1 MSYKTDRLTDLFPDA
16 YGARDRESLLYK
28 LLDAVG
34 AEFLDADEAIKRL
47 LKSHWVEYAEGAAL
61 DGLAATFGVT
71 RRRLRAGALESDAA
85 FRLRLKSIVPLFVGG
100 GTRRAVIGAVRSALG
115 LPFDLDQLN
124 LPPGFELLRRD
135 IENLITLEE
144 FSPKGER
151 ILGREVA
158 EGVFD
163 GQAVSEITVAIDVP
177 TVREER
183 PVIRWQFTQGGARE
197 LSLAVAPDAP
207 GAPVRGV
214 RSKAGLVVPPG
225 ATLALTAVENGRLSV
240 ALGATELA
248 GEFTNLDGSAPAIL
262 PEVPV
267 GRSRWSF
274 RAASGLFDASLF
286 DDVNTFDLPVFEVE
300 VSWLRYVPLTF
311 DVHVPYFLQQAVAEL
326 AAFHRYPGSLFVFE
340 GLPVEALADVVN
352 QTRAAGVR
360 GSVQF
365 SLNFLDVHEQ
375 GERFVAAGQH
385 TVSENATAFESLTA
399 TSVNDTD
406 ERHDVAE
413 ILVIGGVWDV
423 STFDQGHGWLE

>member
-1 MSYKTDRLTDLFPDA
+1 
-16 YGARDRESLLYK
+16 
-28 LLDAVG
+28 
-34 AEFLDADEAIKRL
+34 
-47 LKSHWVEYAEGAAL
+47 
-61 DGLAATFGVT
+61 
-71 RRRLRAGALESDAA
+71 
-85 FRLRLKSIVPLFVGG
+85 
-100 GTRRAVIGAVRSALG
+100 
-115 LPFDLDQLN
+115 
-124 LPPGFELLRRD
+124 
-135 IENLITLEE
+135 
-144 FSPKGER
+144 
-151 ILGREVA
+151 VA
-158 EGVFD
+158 EGVFE
-163 GQAVSEITVAIDVP
+163 GKAVSEITVAIDVP